1 LRSAQHNSVLEWR
14 FSKEKTEI
22 RKLFGKRRFGSFAQ
36 PMNLP
41 AKPILNTMSS
51 MKKIELD
58 IVALSHSVT
67 QSHNYAVVLGEQHG
81 TRRLPIVIGGFEA
94 QAIAVA
100 MERMAPNRPLTHDL
114 FKNAFETFDINLRE
128 VIINNLLDGIFYARL
143 VCERNGEVYEIDS
156 RTSDALAMAVR
167 FNCPIYTYEFILD
180 AAGVVL
186 EEPEGTAAKKPAS
199 TSTSSSRGTSSAKQR
214 PAKAASLTS
223 YSVEELS
230 KLLEEVLAKEDYEQ
244 AAKIRDEIN
253 RRKEEG

>member
-1 LRSAQHNSVLEWR
+1 
-14 FSKEKTEI
+14 
-22 RKLFGKRRFGSFAQ
+22 
-36 PMNLP
+36 
-41 AKPILNTMSS
+41 

-81 TRRLPIVIGGFEA
+81 SRRLPIVIGGFEA

-100 MERMAPNRPLTHDL
+100 MERMTPNRPLTHDL
-114 FKNAFETFDINLRE
+114 FKNTLETFSVDLKE

-143 VCERNGEVYEIDS
+143 VCERNGEVVEIDS

-186 EEPEGTAAKKPAS
+186 EDPEGGAAKAGSARQRKHPAS
-199 TSTSSSRGTSSAKQR
+199 KG
-214 PAKAASLTS
+214 ASLTS
-223 YSVEELS
+223 YSVEELNR
-230 KLLEEVLAKEDYEQ
+230 LLDEVLSKEDYEQ